1 MEQGGVNANTTKTGI
16 GIKRITKARRGVSR
30 LPLSYSTLS
39 GNIYDS
45 NWNITSTSNGNV
57 ISNYGYDTLNR
68 RNYYS
73 LKNGTGKIL
82 QYSYDSTVVTV
93 VYGTTSS
100 VNRIISEILN
110 SDTNNVKTFNFDIK
124 GNLTKIN
131 NLKCTLYNNRT

>member
-1 MEQGGVNANTTKTGI
+1 M
-16 GIKRITKARRGVSR
+16 
-30 LPLSYSTLS
+30 
-39 GNIYDS
+39 
-45 NWNITSTSNGNV
+45 